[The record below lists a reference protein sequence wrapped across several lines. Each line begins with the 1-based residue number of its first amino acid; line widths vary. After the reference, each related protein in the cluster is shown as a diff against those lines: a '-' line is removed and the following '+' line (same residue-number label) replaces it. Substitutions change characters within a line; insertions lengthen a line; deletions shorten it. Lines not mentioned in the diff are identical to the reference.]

1 MATGTVMPS
10 PVFTGFD
17 SNGDPVSGGLL
28 YVYDAGTSTP
38 ATTYSDVNL
47 TIANANPVVLNS
59 AGRAVVYLAG
69 ASYKF
74 VLKTAAGATVWSQDN
89 VSSVLIANLFLQPL
103 VLLAFDLQ
111 TGGAIEDRHQARRVE
126 IGLFE
131 KVERAGLTRLER
143 ARDGAHAADHDHFRR
158 RIDRLELPQQR
169 NAVDVGQHQ
178 IQQHDVR
185 LPCAEDLR
193 GARANG
199 RSADLV
205 TRAIGRLLD
214 DHLQPVG
221 HRRLVVYDQ
230 HAAPQCRL
238 H

>member
-89 VSSVLIANLFLQPL
+89 VSSVAPFSVNLDITGTAGEAIAAGD
-103 VLLAFDLQ
+103 VVYLA
-111 TGGAIEDRHQARRVE
+111 TGSGGTTAGRWYLADADAADSSSTPQVGMAPAAISSGASGAI
-126 IGLFE
+126 
-131 KVERAGLTRLER
+131 
-143 ARDGAHAADHDHFRR
+143 
-158 RIDRLELPQQR
+158 
-169 NAVDVGQHQ
+169 
-178 IQQHDVR
+178 
-185 LPCAEDLR
+185 
-193 GARANG
+193 
-199 RSADLV
+199 
-205 TRAIGRLLD
+205 RLLGQVSVTGPLTVGATYYVSGTAGALSSTAGTFSRVVGVADSVTSIVIAPNPASVTIAYD
-214 DHLQPVG
+214 DSTNILANQIFS
-221 HRRLVVYDQ
+221 
-230 HAAPQCRL
+230 
-238 H
+238 